1 MASETDITVKLV
13 ENDRELEE
21 AFSIRR
27 TVFIEEQNVPEVIEL
42 DSFDKTAAHI
52 LAFDREKPVGTARW
66 RSTENGIKLERFAVL
81 KEFRGMGIGK
91 LLVQFIME
99 HLGSDKR
106 IYLHAQESVV
116 AFYEKFDFQV
126 LGELFSEADIPH
138 RQMIYNSNSD

>member
-1 MASETDITVKLV
+1 MGSASEITVKLV
-13 ENDRELEE
+13 ESDWELEE

-66 RSTENGIKLERFAVL
+66 RSAGNGIKLERFAVL

-126 LGELFSEADIPH
+126 QGELFSEADIPH

>member
-52 LAFDREKPVGTARW
+52 LAFDREKLVGTARW
-66 RSTENGIKLERFAVL
+66 R
-81 KEFRGMGIGK
+81 
-91 LLVQFIME
+91 
-99 HLGSDKR
+99 
-106 IYLHAQESVV
+106 
-116 AFYEKFDFQV
+116 
-126 LGELFSEADIPH
+126 
-138 RQMIYNSNSD
+138 

>member
-1 MASETDITVKLV
+1 MESASEITVKFV
-13 ENDRELEE
+13 ENDWELKE

-52 LAFDREKPVGTARW
+52 LAFDREKPIGTARW
-66 RSTENGIKLERFAVL
+66 RTTGNGIKLERFAVL

-99 HLGSDKR
+99 HLGSDKK

-126 LGELFSEADIPH
+126 QGELFSEADIPH
-138 RQMIYNSNSD
+138 RLMIYNGERN